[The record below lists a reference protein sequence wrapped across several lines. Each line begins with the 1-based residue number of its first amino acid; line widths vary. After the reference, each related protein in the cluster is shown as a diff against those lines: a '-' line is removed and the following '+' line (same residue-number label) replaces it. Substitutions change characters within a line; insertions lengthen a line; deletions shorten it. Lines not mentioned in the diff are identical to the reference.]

1 MRGGAQIILG
11 LRVSLLLT
19 PLLLA
24 CAPPPPIST
33 LLNIAAAI
41 HVLITFALLSLMG
54 HLATQG
60 EALLRMWSVRGGAE
74 FVVGAGLKARLPLGT
89 MARLRPAGAWR
100 WLAAPFLL
108 TFATVIAW
116 PSAVTVS
123 LLFLRDDLSSD
134 ATAMAGGAV
143 MRKPSLGVRPG
154 GAWYL
159 QFFALCLLGAAL
171 VQANGLEVR
180 LRGAGLAG
188 TVAPGNALE
197 HAAAL
202 PPAAE
207 AAAAGAQ
214 QPLFTASGAPAAKAA
229 AAAPLG
235 AAAAAA
241 PAGSAAPQVVVMNP
255 FQQTAGAAPPPLHV
269 PPPPPLPP
277 AAQTI

>member
-1 MRGGAQIILG
+1 
-11 LRVSLLLT
+11 
-19 PLLLA
+19 
-24 CAPPPPIST
+24 
-33 LLNIAAAI
+33 
-41 HVLITFALLSLMG
+41 VLITFALLSLMG

-60 EALLRMWSVRGGAE
+60 ESLLRMWSVRGGAE

-134 ATAMAGGAV
+134 AIAMAGGAV

-171 VQANGLEVR
+171 IQANGLEIR

-207 AAAAGAQ
+207 AAAAGTQ
-214 QPLFTASGAPAAKAA
+214 QSLSSASGAPAPKAA
-229 AAAPLG
+229 AAAPSG
-235 AAAAAA
+235 VAPA

-277 AAQTI
+277 ARTI